1 MENIKRKWEYYSLI
15 DYKRLDIDVDKL
27 NLLGDQGWEVVAITK
42 VSNGTALETHQTI
55 FKREIK

>member
-1 MENIKRKWEYYSLI
+1 MKKYEYYSLI

-42 VSNGTALETHQTI
+42 VSNGTSLETHQTI

>member
-1 MENIKRKWEYYSLI
+1 MKKYEYYSLI

-42 VSNGTALETHQTI
+42 VSNGTSLETHQTI
-55 FKREIK
+55 FKREIKWKR